1 MNILKNLFSD
11 SMTPAHRVPRE
22 RRGDALPGLI
32 MALLVVLVMVIA
44 TLATEKIEQRA
55 DIAELQRQI
64 EAARLTK
71 KQQCWNVAG
80 RNGEP
85 AVTLC
90 ATPWRGF

>member
-1 MNILKNLFSD
+1 MSIPKNLLPD
-11 SMTPAHRVPRE
+11 NITPAQRVPRE
-22 RRGDALPGLI
+22 RRGNALPGLI
-32 MALLVVLVMVIA
+32 MAVIFVLVLVIGPL
-44 TLATEKIEQRA
+44 TTEKIEQRA
-55 DIAELQRQI
+55 EIADLQRQI